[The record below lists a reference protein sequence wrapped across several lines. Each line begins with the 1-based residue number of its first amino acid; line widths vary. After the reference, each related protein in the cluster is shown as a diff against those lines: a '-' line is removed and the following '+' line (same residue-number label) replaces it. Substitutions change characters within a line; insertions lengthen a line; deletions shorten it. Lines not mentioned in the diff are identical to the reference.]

1 MGIKDVL
8 PSRRFTFVVGALV
21 LSAGLIVGARIVT
34 TPAKAPTATE
44 VTSVANSPAS
54 QDWQKTLKDIQDRSP
69 LNKAPQG
76 PTTDK
81 VQELLNAATSDNLTD
96 TVARTLF
103 VNLSAAKA
111 QGLGNDIPTQDTL
124 IADAVEK
131 INNTKPANR
140 YNEASLLVVE
150 NNKDTMRAYGNA
162 FMQTIARHPEANFG
176 RAIYTIATSTDNAD
190 PARLAPLKGI
200 GEGYGALAD
209 DLAELEVPKSLA
221 PFHLKII
228 NNFALIATSFP
239 DIEKLYTD
247 PLRALAAYQR
257 YDALNNETYRLFI
270 NIAQNLS
277 QNGILFTKD
286 DPGSAW
292 SSLAS

>member
-1 MGIKDVL
+1 MGIRDIL
-8 PSRRFTFVVGALV
+8 PSRRFVLVVGAIALSGGLV
-21 LSAGLIVGARIVT
+21 VAARFITNPPETHKAEIASVG
-34 TPAKAPTATE
+34 
-44 VTSVANSPAS
+44 NQAS
-54 QDWQKTLKDIQDRSP
+54 SEDWQKTLKDIQDRSP

-81 VQELLNAATSDNLTD
+81 VQELLIAATSDNLTD

-111 QGLGNDIPTQDTL
+111 QGLGNDIPTQDSL
-124 IADAVEK
+124 IADAVQK
-131 INNTKPANR
+131 INNTKPANK
-140 YNEASLLVVE
+140 YNETSLLVVE
-150 NNKDTMRAYGNA
+150 NNKDTMRAYGNG

-176 RAIYTIATSTDNAD
+176 RAIYTIATSTGNAD
-190 PARLAPLKGI
+190 PARLAPLKDI

-239 DIEKLYTD
+239 DIEKLYID

>member
-1 MGIKDVL
+1 MGIRDIL
-8 PSRRFTFVVGALV
+8 PSRRFVLVVGAIALSGGLV
-21 LSAGLIVGARIVT
+21 VAARFITNPPETHKAEIASVG
-34 TPAKAPTATE
+34 
-44 VTSVANSPAS
+44 NQAS
-54 QDWQKTLKDIQDRSP
+54 SEDWQKTLKDIQDRSP

-81 VQELLNAATSDNLTD
+81 VQELLIAATSDNLTD

-111 QGLGNDIPTQDTL
+111 QGLGNDIPTQDSL
-124 IADAVEK
+124 IADAVQK
-131 INNTKPANR
+131 INNTKPASR

-190 PARLAPLKGI
+190 PARLAPLKDI